1 MRCIIRRAVVLK
13 FLIATLSI
21 ASASYGWQ
29 QYRVNHPQRKHAMTE
44 LTKNVKTA
52 CFGRYVLDIPKQS
65 EFSIGNTEL
74 NSIKV
79 AYQGKSPSALI
90 FAEKIKAREAVL
102 RAAKHE
108 TDGSRLLEALDIND
122 GNSRLFVYRE
132 DERDIFLKWVE
143 TSVRVGMDEWKIQ
156 NDTADEY
163 LLKTKNLVTQ
173 LAAQMQFRSMEDI
186 PQTKGACIYSGLIA
200 GSGYERENFT
210 AGVYM
215 ESPEF
220 TISIKSE
227 TSGPRE
233 RGNTLWDRVERAEKD
248 VNEIY
253 GIKLPIGV
261 VRRAEVQ
268 VDGRKGQEYVTITPE
283 KGIERFNAKAEI
295 YGDATPKKPTFK
307 IEMDAAWVKNPSKDQ
322 KKHMLSKEEA
332 LALWDSI
339 LKSIRPRPGAF

>member
-1 MRCIIRRAVVLK
+1 MRKRNFSLIMFAII
-13 FLIATLSI
+13 LIVGVSF
-21 ASASYGWQ
+21 GGH
-29 QYRVNHPQRKHAMTE
+29 QYRLQHPNRDHPMTQ
-44 LTKNVKTA
+44 LTKNMQTV
-52 CFGRYVLDIPKQS
+52 CFGRYLMDIPATA
-65 EFSIGNTEL
+65 EFSMGSAEIDDIQITHKGIVPNEVVFRNQVKQRETEL
-74 NSIKV
+74 RAQKHDTEGTRLREELGINE
-79 AYQGKSPSALI
+79 GKQ
-90 FAEKIKAREAVL
+90 RM
-102 RAAKHE
+102 
-108 TDGSRLLEALDIND
+108 
-122 GNSRLFVYRE
+122 FVYRGNN
-132 DERDIFLKWVE
+132 FSTSLSFVE
-143 TSVRVGMDEWKIQ
+143 TTSLSNRNLWLIHYEA
-156 NDTADEY
+156 ADEDVPEV
-163 LLKTKNLVTQ
+163 KNLIARFATNLQ
-173 LAAQMQFRSMEDI
+173 SRDMLEI
-186 PQTKGACIYSGLIA
+186 PKTPGFCIKNGFISSVGKESENLIA
-200 GSGYERENFT
+200 GIQ
-210 AGVYM
+210 M
-215 ESPEF
+215 ELPVFSI
-220 TISIKSE
+220 TIKSE

-339 LKSIRPRPGAF
+339 LKNIRPRPGAF